1 MGTDLMRYDKLVEGA
16 MRGVMIAALR
26 RAATEGL
33 PGDHHFYVSFRT
45 DHPGVGVSAD
55 LLVAHPEEMTI
66 VLQHEFWNLEVG
78 DAAFSV
84 TLGFNNVRETLTI
97 PFEAVTGF
105 ADPSVDFGL
114 KFTGGEAAAEARPA
128 GVRPAEAREE
138 PAAKGE
144 AGAVVALDA
153 FRKKK

>member
-1 MGTDLMRYDKLVEGA
+1 MGTDLMGYDKLVEGA

-26 RAATEGL
+26 RAAAQGL

-45 DHPGVGVSAD
+45 GHPGVGVSAD

-114 KFTGGEAAAEARPA
+114 KFTGGDAEARPA

-144 AGAVVALDA
+144 TGAVVALDA
-153 FRKKK
+153 FRKK

>member
-26 RAATEGL
+26 RAATQGL

-45 DHPGVGVSAD
+45 GHPGVGVSAD
-55 LLVAHPEEMTI
+55 FLVEHPEEMTI
-66 VLQHEFWNLEVG
+66 VLQHRFWNLEVG

-84 TLGFNNVRETLTI
+84 TLNFNQVRETLTI

-114 KFTGGEAAAEARPA
+114 KFTGGDA
-128 GVRPAEAREE
+128 GVRPAEARDR

-144 AGAVVALDA
+144 GGAVVALDA
-153 FRKKK
+153 FRKK

>member
-1 MGTDLMRYDKLVEGA
+1 MGNDLMRYDKLVEGA
-16 MRGVMIAALR
+16 LRGVMIAALR
-26 RAATEGL
+26 RAATRGGL

-55 LLVAHPEEMTI
+55 VLVAHPEEMTI
-66 VLQHEFWNLEVG
+66 VLQHRFWNLEVG
-78 DAAFSV
+78 DAAVSL
-84 TLGFNNVRETLTI
+84 TLGFNKVRETRTL

-114 KFTGGEAAAEARPA
+114 KFTGAEARPA

-144 AGAVVALDA
+144 TGAVVALDA

>member
-26 RAATEGL
+26 RAATQGL

-45 DHPGVGVSAD
+45 GHPGVGVSAD
-55 LLVAHPEEMTI
+55 LLVEHPEEMTI
-66 VLQHEFWNLEVG
+66 VLQHRFWNLEVG

-84 TLGFNNVRETLTI
+84 TLSFNKVQETLTI

-128 GVRPAEAREE
+128 EARDG
-138 PAAKGE
+138 PAAEVE

-153 FRKKK
+153 FRKK